1 MKTVIVQEN
10 LILQNQIHL
19 ITPSVKQTYHVAP
32 VG

>member
-19 ITPSVKQTYHVAP
+19 ITPVKQTYHVAP